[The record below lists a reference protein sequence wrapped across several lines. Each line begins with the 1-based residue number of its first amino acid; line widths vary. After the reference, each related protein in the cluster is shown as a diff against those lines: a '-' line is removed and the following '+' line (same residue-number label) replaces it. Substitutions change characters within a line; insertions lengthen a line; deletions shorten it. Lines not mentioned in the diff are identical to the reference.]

1 MRDKDEIRK
10 DVWQSMRDAGV
21 AAFPGAVGRIPNFT
35 GLGAG
40 TSSASRVG
48 GLEEGTGD

>member
-10 DVWQSMRDAGV
+10 DVWQSMRDAGRCRV
-21 AAFPGAVGRIPNFT
+21 SGGRGSDT
-35 GLGAG
+35 KLHGLGAG

-48 GLEEGTGD
+48 CVEERPGA